1 MRTQKNVENNLHRS
15 QALKLNEMY
24 SSYSFLKKIYEMHA
38 DFVSTFEHFLRNPTD
53 EIKENYSENYEK
65 QYIMYL
71 NVLNNQE
78 KALEL
83 FFKTPYKNEIYPLFF
98 GGGIKSVVFGR
109 YGDERDLANDPLYIK
124 LGMRGRDGSLF
135 EEPYHIGAIK
145 KLLIASEMLDIA
157 KITVSSDYKYAQY
170 FLPKS
175 LDKLFQKWNFESLFK
190 LSYWPL
196 YKENIINQ
204 LNYSLENKSCDK
216 VVIETEQ
223 EVAIS
228 GIYEA
233 KLDNGERG
241 CPNYFYQGTIA
252 PKYSKGDIHQSKF
265 TKWHL
270 IWEDKRYL
278 DGTIPEEEKVYVFD
292 IENIGIKANRN
303 TEATE
308 KISIKAGQ
316 VCPKSGCWFTVA
328 QENSRQYFK
337 QGEVL
342 PEIESDWGEVYWQ
355 FDGE

>member
-1 MRTQKNVENNLHRS
+1 MKTNIYKS
-15 QALKLNEMY
+15 QAVNLNKMY
-24 SSYSFLKKIYEMHA
+24 SSYSFFKKIYEMHA

-53 EIKENYSENYEK
+53 EIKAKYSENYEK

-78 KALEL
+78 KVLDL

-98 GGGIKSVVFGR
+98 EDGIKSVIFGR
-109 YGDERDLANDPLYIK
+109 YGDEKDLANDPLYIE

-145 KLLIASEMLDIA
+145 KLLIASEMLEIA
-157 KITVSSDYKYAQY
+157 KITVSADYKYAQY
-170 FLPKS
+170 FLPKR
-175 LDKLFQKWNFESLFK
+175 LDKLFQKWNFESMFELT
-190 LSYWPL
+190 YWPL

-204 LNYSLENKSCDK
+204 LNEPLEDKSFNS

-223 EVAIS
+223 EVAIT

-233 KLDNGERG
+233 KLDNEERG
-241 CPNYFYQGTIA
+241 CPNYFYQGTLA

-265 TKWHL
+265 TEWYL

-278 DGTIPEEEKVYVFD
+278 DGTIPEEEKAYIFD
-292 IENIGIKANRN
+292 IESIGIKRTQNNA
-303 TEATE
+303 ESIE
-308 KISIKAGQ
+308 KLSIRAGQ
-316 VCPKSGCWFTVA
+316 VCPKTGYWFTVA

-337 QGEVL
+337 EGKIL
-342 PEIESDWGEVYWQ
+342 PEIKSDWGEVYWL
-355 FDGE
+355 FDGV